1 MTTEKMS
8 IHKAL
13 CEMKTLDDRID
24 AKKSGVKFVFA
35 NKHCNTK
42 VNGLPIAD
50 VCGEIKATYQSINDL
65 IARRSAIKRAVI
77 LSNASTKI
85 FVGGK
90 EYTVAEAI
98 EMKNNGIPM
107 QRRFLEKIAT
117 DNERA
122 RREAENA
129 NGERLEMRAAE
140 YIRSIYGNSTDLR
153 GMNEEMRKT
162 QDDFIAAQTV
172 EIVDPIKAADEI
184 ARLSDEINSFIV
196 DIDSALSVSN
206 ALTEIEISY

>member
-1 MTTEKMS
+1 MTTEKMN

-13 CEMKTLDDRID
+13 CELKTLDDRID

-50 VCGEIKATYQSINDL
+50 VCGEIKAAYQSINDL